1 MIDIPYNAVT
11 YRPEQADI
19 DKPRSQ
25 FKMNH
30 SHKFSGKVGDLIPF
44 LCQEVLP
51 GDTFKVNTSKVVRFT
66 SFTNPI
72 MDNAW
77 LDTYYFFV
85 PNRLIWEHWTNF
97 MGESEVAWMPQTTYT
112 IPQINIPTGDA
123 DGNGFSPNSVADYLG
138 VPPNICSD
146 ATAGALPLHVN
157 ALPFRAYAK
166 ICDDWFRAQQVCDPL
181 VIYTGDNAVTGVS
194 IGSDPLGRSC
204 YLGGEP
210 FVVCKNSDYFTA
222 CLPAPQSGPNVLIPT
237 DGPIPV
243 YPEFSGAPDWYSAG
257 GKFVDRFNNRVTIT
271 HNSTQTNYNPR
282 FMEYD
287 KSQTAATN
295 VSISSQGSSA
305 NMVDMAITNY
315 AVNLEDA
322 GMSIAKLRTAF
333 QVQKFYEACARGGR
347 RYIEQIKT
355 HFGVNSPDARMQ
367 RSEYLGGSRVP
378 IHISEVVCSDNGNI
392 GKLGSTSRTMD
403 TDAGFVKS
411 FTEHGYLFGL
421 CCVRYDHSYSNSLP
435 KHFLKKTMWDF
446 FFPVFSNISE
456 QPVYATEIDATVS
469 DATDN
474 YLRFDDLTKFP
485 VFGYNEAWADYRHA
499 INHVSGL
506 LRPTIVGGLGSWSF
520 ADNYAVPPILS
531 DAWLAEDYSNVD
543 DCLTVPESTAGF
555 QFWADFYIDETAT
568 RCMPFHSIP
577 GLVDHN

>member
-1 MIDIPYNAVT
+1 MIYIPYNAVT

-19 DKPRSQ
+19 EKPRSQ

-66 SFTNPI
+66 SFVNPI

-85 PNRLIWEHWTNF
+85 PNRLVWEHWTNF
-97 MGESEVAWMPQTTYT
+97 MGESEVAWMPQTTYQ
-112 IPQINIPTGDA
+112 IPQINIPTKDA
-123 DGNGFSPNSVADYLG
+123 DNNGFSPGSIADYLG
-138 VPPNICSD
+138 VPPNLYSSS
-146 ATAGALPLHVN
+146 TVGADPLHVN
-157 ALPFRAYAK
+157 ALPFRSYAK
-166 ICDDWFRAQQVCDPL
+166 ICDDWFRAQQVTDPL
-181 VIYTGDNAVTGVS
+181 VIYTGDNAVTGAQ
-194 IGSDPLGRSC
+194 IGSDPYGRSC
-204 YLGGEP
+204 YLGAEP

-222 CLPAPQSGPNVLIPT
+222 CLPAPQSGPNVLIPGSDT
-237 DGPIPV
+237 VIPV
-243 YPEFSGAPDWYSAG
+243 TPVDTDWFDTDYKSRFVGATTKIKANLSSSAG
-257 GKFVDRFNNRVTIT
+257 SRV
-271 HNSTQTNYNPR
+271 
-282 FMEYD
+282 
-287 KSQTAATN
+287 ATLD
-295 VSISSQGSSA
+295 S
-305 NMVDMAITNY
+305 NY
-315 AVNLEDA
+315 AVKSLNPSDSGSKVNFTNLAVDLEDA

-333 QVQKFYEACARGGR
+333 QVQRFYEACARGGR

-367 RSEYLGGSRVP
+367 RSEYLGGSRIP
-378 IHISEVVCSDNGNI
+378 IHISEVVCSDDGSI

-403 TDAGFVKS
+403 TDSGFVKS
-411 FTEHGYLFGL
+411 FTEHGYVFGL
-421 CCVRYDHSYSNSLP
+421 MCVRYDHSYSEALP
-435 KHFLKKTMWDF
+435 KHFIKKSMFDYY
-446 FFPVFSNISE
+446 FPVFANISE
-456 QPVYATEIDATVS
+456 QPVYATEIYANIEDS
-469 DATDN
+469 TDN

-499 INHVSGL
+499 INRVSGQ
-506 LRPTIVGGLGSWSF
+506 LRPNIVGGLGSWTF
-520 ADNYAVPPILS
+520 ADNYASTPPMLS
-531 DAWLAEDYSNVD
+531 DAWLAEDYTNVD